1 MPNLTAKQVAS
12 AKPKDKAYRLGDGG
26 GLYFYVRK
34 SGAKS
39 WECRYIQPRTGKPTF
54 LGLGGYP
61 EISLAEA
68 RKKAQEVRHY
78 LSDGIDPKLKKAE
91 QRAKLLCDQKNTL
104 KAVAKLWLDAKSN
117 AIKKETETKIWRSL
131 ENYVLPSL
139 GSIPVSKITA
149 PMAISALK
157 PAEAKGKLEAVKRTS
172 QQLNEIMTYAVNYG
186 LIQANP
192 LTGIREVF
200 KKSQTVHFNALSP
213 QDLSELV
220 MTIGAADLPTSM
232 ESLILWQLHTMV
244 RPSEAAGA
252 MWCEINFES
261 KLWTIPPERMKM
273 NREHQVPLTKQT
285 LDVLEKMYQISSHRK
300 HIFPSIRDP
309 KKPIGAISVNRALG
323 ELGFSGKTTAHGFR
337 SLAST
342 TLNEQG
348 FDADLIEASLSH
360 QDKNAVRKAYNRSQ
374 YLEQRRVVMSWWSE
388 HIENAKSGNIQLN
401 GTKALRAI

>member
-12 AKPKDKAYRLGDGG
+12 AKPKGKAYRLGDGG

-39 WECRYIQPRTGKPTF
+39 WECRYTQPQTGKPTF

-61 EISLAEA
+61 EVSLAEA
-68 RKKAQEVRHY
+68 RRKVQEVRSY

-91 QRAKLLCDQKNTL
+91 QRAKLLSDQKNTL
-104 KAVAKLWLDAKSN
+104 KAVAKLWLNAKSN

-131 ENYVLPSL
+131 ENYVLPNL

-149 PMAISALK
+149 PMAIAALK
-157 PAEAKGKLEAVKRTS
+157 PAEAQGKLEAVKRAS

-186 LIQANP
+186 LIPANP

-200 KKSQTVHFNALSP
+200 KKSKTVHFNALSP

-220 MTIGAADLPTSM
+220 MVIDAAALPTPM

-252 MWCEINFES
+252 MWCEIDFES

-285 LDVLEKMYQISSHRK
+285 LGILEKMYQFSSHRE

-323 ELGFSGKTTAHGFR
+323 KLGFSGKTTAHGFR

-348 FDADLIEASLSH
+348 FDADLIEVSLSH
-360 QDKNAVRKAYNRSQ
+360 QDKNTVRKAYNRSQ
-374 YLEQRRVVMSWWSE
+374 YLEQRRVLMSWWSE
-388 HIENAKSGNIQLN
+388 YIENAKNGNIQIN

>member
-12 AKPKDKAYRLGDGG
+12 AKPRDKAYRLGDGG

-39 WECRYIQPRTGKPTF
+39 WECRYSQPRTGKPTF

-68 RKKAQEVRHY
+68 RKKAQEVRQY

-91 QRAKLLCDQKNTL
+91 QRANLLSDQKNTL
-104 KAVAKLWLDAKSN
+104 KAVARLWLDAKSN
-117 AIKKETETKIWRSL
+117 SIKKETEAKIWRRL
-131 ENYVLPSL
+131 ELYVFPSL
-139 GSIPVSKITA
+139 GNIPISKVTA
-149 PMAISALK
+149 PMAIAALK
-157 PAEAKGKLEAVKRTS
+157 PAEAKCKLEAVKRTS

-186 LIQANP
+186 LIPANP

-200 KKSQTVHFNALSP
+200 QKSKTVHFHALSP
-213 QDLSELV
+213 QDLPELV
-220 MTIGAADLPTSM
+220 IAVDSADLSTSM
-232 ESLILWQLHTMV
+232 ESLILWQLHTMT

-252 MWCEINFES
+252 MWCEIDFKN
-261 KLWTIPPERMKM
+261 KLWTIPSERMKM
-273 NREHQVPLTKQT
+273 NREHQVPLTTQT
-285 LDVLEKMYQISSHRK
+285 LHILAKMHSLSSQRA
-300 HIFPSIRDP
+300 HIFPSTRDP

-323 ELGFSGKTTAHGFR
+323 RLGFTGRTTAHGFR

-374 YLEQRRVVMSWWSE
+374 YLEQRRVLMDWWSE
-388 HIENAKSGNIQLN
+388 HIESAKAGEIKIN
-401 GTKALRAI
+401 GTKALRVI

>member
-12 AKPKDKAYRLGDGG
+12 AKPKGKAYRLGDGG

-39 WECRYIQPRTGKPTF
+39 WECRYTQPQTGKPTF

-61 EISLAEA
+61 EVSLAEA
-68 RKKAQEVRHY
+68 RKKAQEIRSY

-91 QRAKLLCDQKNTL
+91 QKAKLLSDQKNTL
-104 KAVAKLWLDAKSN
+104 KVVAKLWLDTKSN

-131 ENYVLPSL
+131 ESYVFSSL
-139 GSIPVSKITA
+139 GDVPVSKITA
-149 PMAISALK
+149 PMAIAALK
-157 PAEAKGKLEAVKRTS
+157 PAEAQGKLDAVKRAS

-186 LIQANP
+186 LIPANP

-200 KKSQTVHFNALSP
+200 KKSKTVHFNALSP
-213 QDLSELV
+213 H
-220 MTIGAADLPTSM
+220 DLP
-232 ESLILWQLHTMV
+232 ELLVAIDAAGLPPVIKSLILWQLHTMV
-244 RPSEAAGA
+244 RPSESAGA
-252 MWCEINFES
+252 MWCEIDFEN
-261 KLWTIPPERMKM
+261 KLWTIPSKRMKM
-273 NREHQVPLTKQT
+273 NREHQVPLTQQT
-285 LDVLEKMYQISSHRK
+285 IDILEKMYLISSHRA

-309 KKPIGAISVNRALG
+309 KKPIGSISVNRVLNKI
-323 ELGFSGKTTAHGFR
+323 GFADKTTAHGFR

>member
-12 AKPKDKAYRLGDGG
+12 AKPKGKAYRLGDGG

-39 WECRYIQPRTGKPTF
+39 WECRYTQPQTGKPTF

-61 EISLAEA
+61 EVSLAEA
-68 RKKAQEVRHY
+68 RRKAQEVRSY

-91 QRAKLLCDQKNTL
+91 QRAKLLSDQKNTL
-104 KAVAKLWLDAKSN
+104 KAVAKLWLNAKSN

-131 ENYVLPSL
+131 ENYVLPNL

-149 PMAISALK
+149 PMAIAALK
-157 PAEAKGKLEAVKRTS
+157 PAEAQGKLEAVKRAS

-186 LIQANP
+186 LIPANP

-200 KKSQTVHFNALSP
+200 KKSKTVHFNALSP

-220 MTIGAADLPTSM
+220 MVIDAAALPTPM

-252 MWCEINFES
+252 MWCEIDFES

-285 LDVLEKMYQISSHRK
+285 LGILEKMYQFSSHRE

-323 ELGFSGKTTAHGFR
+323 KLGFSGKTTAHGFR

-348 FDADLIEASLSH
+348 FDADLIEVSLSH
-360 QDKNAVRKAYNRSQ
+360 QDKNTVRKAYNRSQ
-374 YLEQRRVVMSWWSE
+374 YLEQRRVLMSWWSE
-388 HIENAKSGNIQLN
+388 YIENAKNGNIQIN

>member
-68 RKKAQEVRHY
+68 RKKAQQVRHY

-91 QRAKLLCDQKNTL
+91 QRAKLLSDQKNTL

-117 AIKKETETKIWRSL
+117 AIKKETETKTWRSL
-131 ENYVLPSL
+131 ESYVFPNL
-139 GSIPVSKITA
+139 GDVPVSKITA
-149 PMAISALK
+149 PMAIAALK
-157 PAEAKGKLEAVKRTS
+157 PAEAQGKLEAVKRAS
-172 QQLNEIMTYAVNYG
+172 QQLNEIMTYSVNYG
-186 LIQANP
+186 LIPANP

-200 KKSQTVHFNALSP
+200 KKSKTVHFNALSP
-213 QDLSELV
+213 QGLPELLVAIDASEL
-220 MTIGAADLPTSM
+220 TTQIKC
-232 ESLILWQLHTMV
+232 LILWQLHTMV

-252 MWCEINFES
+252 MWCEIDFEN
-261 KLWTIPPERMKM
+261 KLWTIPSERMKM

-285 LDVLEKMYQISSHRK
+285 IDILEKMHLVSSHRA
-300 HIFPSIRDP
+300 HIFPSTRDP
-309 KKPIGAISVNRALG
+309 KKPISAISANRALG
-323 ELGFSGKTTAHGFR
+323 KIGFADKTTAHGLR